1 MFCSVCLSHP
11 LSLNVL
17 ISFPKR
23 KENLHWVTL
32 YILIQGAVT
41 GRVVKLHCL
50 QLNIC
55 YDDVLVDYK
64 LAREGRTYFI
74 QMFSRK
80 LTIFHLSCIH
90 LLYFIQF
97 MCCSFKLCVSLFG
110 RLMFVLSDMLKIA
123 FNKRFIEIHRYIQR
137 QQIFLWKKISFTS
150 VQDKNLVFVFS
161 L

>member
-1 MFCSVCLSHP
+1 MSFDFHSKKKINFILGDVIYSHTR
-11 LSLNVL
+11 S
-17 ISFPKR
+17 R
-23 KENLHWVTL
+23 
-32 YILIQGAVT
+32 GAV
-41 GRVVKLHCL
+41 KHHCL

-55 YDDVLVDYK
+55 YDNVLVDYK

-97 MCCSFKLCVSLFG
+97 MCSSFKLCVSLFG

-123 FNKRFIEIHRYIQR
+123 FNKKFIEIHRYIYR
-137 QQIFLWKKISFTS
+137 
-150 VQDKNLVFVFS
+150 
-161 L
+161 